1 VSIVVV
7 NEEAKVATA
16 EAAELILSVS
26 DTDEVSSLSPFFSFS
41 FSFFLKGKEESEKVK
56 DVCFLSLSVYIR
68 CVCAYLADSPASRPA
83 SKISSQPASQCLTHQ
98 EETQCLTHQG
108 TLYPVRK
115 FSRVYAGEYSEGWQ
129 RGQGGLIINFAF
141 LSSPLCFLF
150 LT

>member
-1 VSIVVV
+1 MVPTCWTGHSTGSQCLTGKI
-7 NEEAKVATA
+7 
-16 EAAELILSVS
+16 
-26 DTDEVSSLSPFFSFS
+26 SSQPFVT
-41 FSFFLKGKEESEKVK
+41 G
-56 DVCFLSLSVYIR
+56 
-68 CVCAYLADSPASRPA
+68 
-83 SKISSQPASQCLTHQ
+83 KISSQPASQCLTHQ